1 MNRYLARSLRS
12 VGNRKTATWCLP
24 RYVSTSADQPVVG
37 LHARRELEYPIDE
50 GLGEFLTP
58 QGLRTIA
65 VDWQEGL
72 LNRLNEEVKDTELAG
87 QSVMQ
92 TLIST
97 AASKSASLTYMYASQ
112 ALNNSFFLDNLK
124 PLNPNETSHEANI
137 SASLMQKI
145 RLDFGSLTHLKST
158 VSAAALGMSSSGWVW
173 LVQDANGSLG
183 VVPTFGSGTVLVRNR
198 MHRSPSFAPAVGESS
213 DPRHVPGSSTTPPPS
228 TASPL
233 SGSTTPRSPLR
244 PITDKSRAPPVRE
257 FANGS
262 SQSPGPAYSPGDIN
276 SIFGQT
282 HITDFTKIG
291 DILSPLFCIS
301 VHEHAWLSSGYGV
314 WGKEPYLQKFW
325 TVLDWGKVSKSNEYW
340 MGSTVQHFV

>member
-12 VGNRKTATWCLP
+12 VQTHKTARCLP
-24 RYVSTSADQPVVG
+24 RYVSTSADRPVAG
-37 LHARRELEYPIDE
+37 LHARRELEYPIEE

-58 QGLRTIA
+58 EGLRTIA

-92 TLIST
+92 TLISA
-97 AASKSASLTYMYASQ
+97 AASKSASLTFVYASQ

-124 PLNPNETSHEANI
+124 PLAPNETSHEANI
-137 SASLMQKI
+137 SAALLQKI
-145 RLDFGSLTHLKST
+145 KNDFGSLTHLKST

-183 VVPTFGSGTVLVRNR
+183 VVPTFGAGTVLVRNR
-198 MHRSPSFAPAVGESS
+198 LHRSPLFVSVVGESA
-213 DPRHVPGSSTTPPPS
+213 VPKVASGSSAGSPTPS
-228 TASPL
+228 TASPS
-233 SGSTTPRSPLR
+233 SGSTTPRPQKHT
-244 PITDKSRAPPVRE
+244 TDKSRTPPVRE
-257 FANGS
+257 FVNGP
-262 SQSPGPAYSPGDIN
+262 SQPQAPTYNPGDIN
-276 SIFGQT
+276 NILSQT

-291 DILSPLFCIS
+291 DVLSPLFCIS
-301 VHEHAWLSSGYGV
+301 VHEHAWMSSGHGV

-325 TVLDWGKVSKSNEYW
+325 TVLNWEKISRLSNYW
-340 MGSTVQHFV
+340 TGSTIQH